1 MQTEL
6 EGILS
11 RFGADT
17 GTIHVVEDGILVLKA
32 HAGVPP
38 PVVRIVE
45 RVPIGK
51 GMAGLAA
58 ERNEPV
64 SSCNIQS
71 DGSGDVKAGAK
82 QSGVGGAIV
91 VPIRDDLGRA
101 VGALGIGVHREHTYS
116 ETEVALLL
124 EEAARLASSTEL
136 SKMKAGQT
144 LP

>member
-1 MQTEL
+1 MQAEL
-6 EGILS
+6 EAIIG

-17 GTIHVVEDGILVLKA
+17 GTIHLLEDGVLKLKA
-32 HAGVPP
+32 HVGVPA

-64 SSCNIQS
+64 SACNIQS
-71 DGSGDVKAGAK
+71 DDSGDVNAGAK
-82 QSGVGGAIV
+82 QTGVGGAIV
-91 VPIRDDLGRA
+91 VPIRNGLGGA

-116 ETEVALLL
+116 ETEISQLL
-124 EEAARLASSTEL
+124 EEAGRLAQSAER
-136 SKMKAGQT
+136 SKEMAG
-144 LP
+144 